1 MRSSYFLYALK
12 KLKEGQFTVLA
23 KQAYKFAT
31 LPLSYYLNRPI
42 SGPIHGVF
50 VVNYDCNLKCGMC
63 DLMHRPEE
71 YKKKGNKETRE
82 AIAAGAK
89 VVKDADGKIT
99 IEKPAPTQMGLKH
112 FTTKERIH

>member
-1 MRSSYFLYALK
+1 MKGPSLYKNSPMRDEK
-12 KLKEGQFTVLA
+12 KGKRITDA
-23 KQAYKFAT
+23 K
-31 LPLSYYLNRPI
+31 
-42 SGPIHGVF
+42 G
-50 VVNYDCNLKCGMC
+50 NLINV
-63 DLMHRPEE
+63 DVTSE
-71 YKKKGNKETRE
+71 YKKIGNKETRD